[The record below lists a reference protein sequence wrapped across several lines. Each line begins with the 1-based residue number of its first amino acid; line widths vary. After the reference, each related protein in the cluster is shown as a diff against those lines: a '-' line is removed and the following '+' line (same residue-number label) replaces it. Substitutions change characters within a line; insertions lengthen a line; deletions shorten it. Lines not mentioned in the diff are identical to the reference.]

1 MADILSSFS
10 LLLTIITM
18 LFGLWYKDIV
28 DAVNVWDKLPP
39 TQRKDDRTDFIN
51 KKKRV
56 QKTRIL
62 PLLLGYFALVAV
74 LAPEIYKIIIQ
85 AIAIMRIHKWASIG
99 CYNSVKAILFL
110 VFLFAL
116 ILLAYLLW
124 ACLRLRRKIGT
135 ATGKGV
141 P

>member
-39 TQRKDDRTDFIN
+39 TQRKDDRTDLIN

-62 PLLLGYFALVAV
+62 PLL
-74 LAPEIYKIIIQ
+74 
-85 AIAIMRIHKWASIG
+85 
-99 CYNSVKAILFL
+99 
-110 VFLFAL
+110 
-116 ILLAYLLW
+116 
-124 ACLRLRRKIGT
+124 
-135 ATGKGV
+135 
-141 P
+141 